1 MNKYIIPVILI
12 IAFIVIA
19 LLFFPSSDEKK
30 IRDIIHECETC
41 LIDKNIKP
49 IIDYLDERFIV
60 PEYNLDIDDI
70 LHENFAKKTLHYFDN
85 LDVRKI
91 NIEIDENSA
100 RAYMIVR
107 VTNSKLKYNLPFEV
121 NAELVKRDEN
131 WRFTI
136 VNITPYKIEQ

>member
-1 MNKYIIPVILI
+1 MNRYIIPAILI
-12 IAFIVIA
+12 IAFIMVA
-19 LLFFPSSDEKK
+19 LLFFPNADEKK
-30 IRDIIHECETC
+30 IRNMIHECENC
-41 LIDKNIKP
+41 LIDKDIQP

-60 PEYNLDIDDI
+60 PDYNLDIDDI
-70 LHENFAKKTLHYFDN
+70 LDENFTKKTLHYFDN

-136 VNITPYKIEQ
+136 VNVTPYKIEQ